1 MTDMNDEKLT
11 LYYYDDGLSDAERRE
26 VKAALDADAELRARY
41 ESLCRELDALKPAET
56 GAAPADMVA
65 RFHDTIHRAAKLD
78 AQRTPE
84 RDQGRGFHFLSFA
97 WGGAVAAVL
106 VAGIAIG
113 VYIASDD
120 VAAPVDVPVAT
131 TTSSGSFARGL
142 KVHLAE
148 SNNNIAAM
156 PIDTAAE
163 RTLLIRHIVQQNRIF
178 ELAAEQNGSDNLA
191 RVLRAFEPILV
202 ELAREDL
209 APEDAEA
216 LRSQLMFELNVVLT
230 KLSRDSS
237 DETDTI

>member
-11 LYYYDDGLSDAERRE
+11 LYYYDDGLDDAERRE
-26 VKAALDADAELRARY
+26 VKAALDADEGLRARY
-41 ESLCRELDALKPAET
+41 DDLCRDLDALKSAET
-56 GAAPADMVA
+56 AAAPPDMVA
-65 RFHDTIHRAAKLD
+65 RFHDTIDRAAKLE

-84 RDQGRGFHFLSFA
+84 PKPDRGFHFLSFA

-113 VYIASDD
+113 IYISGDEA
-120 VAAPVDVPVAT
+120 AAPVDVPVAAT
-131 TTSSGSFARGL
+131 GSSGSFARGL

-148 SNNNIAAM
+148 SNSDIAAM
-156 PIDTAAE
+156 PIDTGAE
-163 RTLLIRHIVQQNRIF
+163 RTMLIRHIVQQNRLF
-178 ELAAEQNGSDNLA
+178 EVAAEQNGSDDLA
-191 RVLRAFEPILV
+191 RVLRAFEPVLV
-202 ELAREDL
+202 ELARDDIS
-209 APEDAEA
+209 PEQAEA